1 MGSYSNRYTRKHTPN
16 PMIKCPL
23 CQHTLMRHITA
34 SDNYIYECG
43 NRDCEMID
51 AKYNKR
57 VGLYQTHMEARA
69 DPENLQ
75 PDSVITNLQYH
86 EYPPKP
92 CPGCGQLVEMG
103 RSGTVRLHARYE
115 CTNPKCRVSRFGGDR
130 GTSWKTIQW
139 WKYTPSGWVR
149 RPYSRYGKRK

>member
-1 MGSYSNRYTRKHTPN
+1 MVNRHNLVCPDCGHKL
-16 PMIKCPL
+16 IKKK
-23 CQHTLMRHITA
+23 TA
-34 SDNYIYECG
+34 SDNYLYECP
-43 NRDCEMID
+43 NRKCPFID

-75 PDSVITNLQYH
+75 PDSVICNLQYH
-86 EYPPKP
+86 EYPPLP
-92 CPGCGQLVEMG
+92 CPGCGQLVEVG
-103 RSGTVRLHARYE
+103 RSGVVRRHARYE
-115 CTNPKCRVSRFGGDR
+115 CGNPKCRVSRFGGDR

-139 WKYTPSGWVR
+139 YLYTPEGWVR